1 LEDILSL
8 IQRTLT
14 PVSITLALFGGASR
28 DGVELAVDILAT
40 DGARSPQEL
49 GYPPPSPAQ
58 VRAVAAQE
66 RPWVL
71 RAPGPFNE
79 KDVTRTEGQA
89 LTMPLASGSDAVGG
103 MTLVRAPG
111 APLYTEAD
119 AQLLRLFSFQIGIAM
134 LHANTHRQLRD
145 AFRDLHRATL
155 STVRTLFATLQAF
168 DQYTHDHC
176 ERVSRYAYLLGT
188 RLGLGAEDLDALH
201 IGALLHDLGKIGI
214 GDDTVRKQRGLT
226 SDERDRV
233 RLHPVMAANIL
244 SDMDAFADIVPM
256 ILHHHEHYDGS
267 GYPAGLAGNDIPLA
281 ARIIAV
287 VDAYDSMTTDRPYRR
302 ALSTTA
308 ALQRLRAGA
317 GSQLDP
323 SLVELWAE
331 VVTEGEPPGVVPDA
345 GAASSP

>member
-1 LEDILSL
+1 
-8 IQRTLT
+8 
-14 PVSITLALFGGASR
+14 
-28 DGVELAVDILAT
+28 
-40 DGARSPQEL
+40 
-49 GYPPPSPAQ
+49 
-58 VRAVAAQE
+58 
-66 RPWVL
+66 
-71 RAPGPFNE
+71 
-79 KDVTRTEGQA
+79 
-89 LTMPLASGSDAVGG
+89 
-103 MTLVRAPG
+103 
-111 APLYTEAD
+111 
-119 AQLLRLFSFQIGIAM
+119 
-134 LHANTHRQLRD
+134 
-145 AFRDLHRATL
+145 
-155 STVRTLFATLQAF
+155 
-168 DQYTHDHC
+168 
-176 ERVSRYAYLLGT
+176 
-188 RLGLGAEDLDALH
+188 
-201 IGALLHDLGKIGI
+201 
-214 GDDTVRKQRGLT
+214 
-226 SDERDRV
+226 
-233 RLHPVMAANIL
+233 MAANIL